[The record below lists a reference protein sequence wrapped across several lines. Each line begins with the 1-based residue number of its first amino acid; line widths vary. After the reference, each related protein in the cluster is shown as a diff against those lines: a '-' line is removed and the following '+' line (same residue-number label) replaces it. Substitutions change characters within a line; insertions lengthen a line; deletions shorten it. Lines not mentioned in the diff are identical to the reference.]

1 MQKQIIKTS
10 INIFSKRSVC
20 RDNLNKNNDIWG
32 PKVKKKPLFL
42 HKGRAPRRRDNKKGP
57 NIGPGAGRRFCLL
70 MRTFFPR
77 V

>member
-32 PKVKKKPLFL
+32 PKVKKKTIIS
-42 HKGRAPRRRDNKKGP
+42 A
-57 NIGPGAGRRFCLL
+57 
-70 MRTFFPR
+70 
-77 V
+77 

>member
-32 PKVKKKPLFL
+32 PKVKKKHYFCI
-42 HKGRAPRRRDNKKGP
+42 RAELQEEETIKKGL
-57 NIGPGAGRRFCLL
+57 ILALGQVEGFAC
-70 MRTFFPR
+70 
-77 V
+77 